1 MFFLHFEIQV
11 MRYLKYSQLTLAISF
26 WKRFTDDNIIEL
38 QIYELCIKSIK
49 QNNLFINVVKQ
60 LICNSSTILFL
71 NSEKMFRAFYKFF
84 WNFWSGSLQKSV
96 LNPDDTQMQASQ
108 MKLRYDKT
116 QIWASPMMFNYILFS
131 FLLFC
136 NLNE

>member
-11 MRYLKYSQLTLAISF
+11 MRYLNIPNWPWPLVSGKDLLI
-26 WKRFTDDNIIEL
+26 DNIIEL